1 MAAKCIAILDIGS
14 NSVRLVVYEG
24 PMRAPAVLF
33 NEKVMAGL
41 GRGLEAGGR
50 LPPDGVELAVG
61 AIARF
66 ALLIRA
72 MGVVKLRAVATA
84 AVRDSID
91 GPDLIARIK
100 AETGISVEIIDG
112 ETEARGSALGV
123 IAGIPEADGIVGD
136 LGGGSV
142 ELIRVSGGE
151 AHERVSLPLGALRLD
166 AMRRSSPRAL
176 TARIKQMLDSID
188 WIEAGQGKPFYAVG
202 GSWRGLAHLHMHL
215 TDWPLPVIH
224 HYVMPPDAPQR
235 LMRTLSHISIK
246 TLKRVP
252 SISAARAPQLPGAA
266 MLLKELVQHLG
277 SNAIISSAY
286 GLREGLLYGALGP
299 AARAADPL
307 LEAARSQAQRA
318 ARLGIATEMLL
329 GDALLSFTDTLFS
342 DDSASERRLRHAACL
357 LADVAW
363 RAHPDMRAEHG
374 LDIALHGN
382 WVGITASERAVLA
395 ATLFVLNGGRH
406 PDPGTAV
413 LARLAPPAA
422 LARAQLW
429 GLALRLG
436 QRLAGGAPGILAGAR
451 LERKAG
457 LLILHLARAMAP
469 LYGDAPARRHRLLA
483 DALGVEAELQLAAD

>member
-1 MAAKCIAILDIGS
+1 M
-14 NSVRLVVYEG
+14 
-24 PMRAPAVLF
+24 LF

-41 GRGLEAGGR
+41 GRGLESGGR
-50 LPPDGVELAVG
+50 LPADGIELAVD

-72 MGVVKLRAVATA
+72 MGVTKLRAVATA
-84 AVRDSID
+84 AVRDSSD
-91 GPDLIARIK
+91 GPAFIARVK
-100 AETGISVEIIDG
+100 AETGIEVEIIDG

-123 IAGIPEADGIVGD
+123 LAGIPEADGIVGD
-136 LGGGSV
+136 LGGGSL
-142 ELIRVSGGE
+142 ELVRVGGGQ
-151 AHERVSLPLGALRLD
+151 AHERISLPLGSLRLD
-166 AMRRSSPRAL
+166 AMRRRSPRAL
-176 TARIKQMLDSID
+176 GVHINHLLDDIA

-215 TDWPLPVIH
+215 TEWPLPVIH

-235 LMRTLSHISIK
+235 LLRTLSHISLK
-246 TLKRVP
+246 TLKKVP
-252 SISAARAPQLPGAA
+252 SISAVRAPQLPGAA
-266 MLLKELVQHLG
+266 MLLRAVVQHLG
-277 SNAIISSAY
+277 SSAIISSAY

-299 AARAADPL
+299 AARAEDPL
-307 LEAARSQAQRA
+307 LAAARAEARRA
-318 ARLGIATEMLL
+318 ARLGIATEEL
-329 GDALLSFTDTLFS
+329 GDALLSFTDAVFP
-342 DDSASERRLRHAACL
+342 DDSAAERRVRHAACL

-382 WVGITASERAVLA
+382 WVGITAAERAMLA

-406 PDPGTAV
+406 PDPGTAI
-413 LARLAPPAA
+413 LARLAPPAT

-436 QRLAGGAPGILAGAR
+436 QRLAGGAPALLKSAR
-451 LERKAG
+451 LERG
-457 LLILHLARAMAP
+457 QRLLTLHLDHSLAP

-483 DALGVEAELQLAAD
+483 DAFGLEAELKLTDA